1 MSTGKGAGSRGDIS
15 KAQAVVDDITAAG
28 GIAVADGGSAGE
40 FEDVR
45 AMVDSAVS
53 RWGRLDIAIV
63 NAGVYRDRRI
73 ERVSEE
79 DFDVTFQVHVKV
91 QGRGSDTAAPW
102 PPCAPKAHGKTAGSD
117 VPPLQCCRALSTS

>member
-91 QGRGSDTAAPW
+91 QGCGEVGLG
-102 PPCAPKAHGKTAGSD
+102 PPDRP
-117 VPPLQCCRALSTS
+117 